1 MSVTQSSPF
10 TLQGVSEYPNPAFAT
25 DPTQPEFLPDPNATA
40 TWAEDSGG
48 TACALSAETND
59 AGTST
64 VLVTPAT
71 DLAADTVVNVTGY
84 GTDTDG
90 HATPISGPY
99 TFTVPAAVAPPST
112 DATQFVITGV
122 VTPEVPAVAAAAASG
137 SAPAAVPT
145 VESIN
150 AAEAAAQAA
159 AVANPV
165 TDVAPVAPAVVAPV
179 SGTPPTVASVN
190 AAETAAQQ
198 AAQTTNAE
206 GISPEG
212 VDAVGQ

>member
-10 TLQGVSEYPNPAFAT
+10 TLQGTSEYPNPAFAT

-40 TWAEDSGG
+40 TWQEDSGG
-48 TACALSAETND
+48 TAAALSAETNA
-59 AGTST
+59 AGVST

-84 GTDTDG
+84 GTDEDG
-90 HATPISGPY
+90 HATPISAPY

-112 DATQFVITGV
+112 DATQFVIDGV
-122 VTPEVPAVAAAAASG
+122 VTPEATAAAASG
-137 SAPAAVPT
+137 AVPT

-150 AAEAAAQAA
+150 AAEAVAQAA
-159 AVANPV
+159 AVATPV
-165 TDVAPVAPAVVAPV
+165 VDVAPVAPAVVAPV

-206 GISPEG
+206 GVSSKG
-212 VDAVGQ
+212 VDASGQ